1 MSEFSEWQGYTK
13 TIILRLKNAFLLTY
27 LLWAAEHM
35 TLRTSD
41 PQLKNTPLLLKNPS
55 KKSDWH
61 WRKLLVDGMWS
72 PPSLVSLIYLCNDV
86 PVLSV
91 NLSNGPKVSDD
102 TEDLV
107 DLKVND
113 TYGRSLKDSQLSKVG
128 QATERTWES
137 ESWKMSL

>member
-1 MSEFSEWQGYTK
+1 
-13 TIILRLKNAFLLTY
+13 
-27 LLWAAEHM
+27 M
-35 TLRTSD
+35 T
-41 PQLKNTPLLLKNPS
+41 
-55 KKSDWH
+55 
-61 WRKLLVDGMWS
+61 
-72 PPSLVSLIYLCNDV
+72 LIYLCNDV

-91 NLSNGPKVSDD
+91 HLSNGPKVSDD

-128 QATERTWES
+128 QATEHTWES